1 MDEELMAELV
11 QMEKA
16 LQPQEILLVVDA
28 MTGQDAVTVAESFK
42 ERFGLTGVVLTK
54 LDGDTRGGAALSVS
68 AVTGCPIKYV
78 GLGEKTDA
86 FEPFYPDRMASRIL
100 GMGDVLTLIEK
111 AQATFDEQKAK
122 ELEKKMRTQQF
133 TLEDFMEQMQQL
145 KQMGPL
151 NQILEMLPGV
161 GGMGRKLKG
170 MQVDEKEFLKI
181 EAIIQSMTKQERLN
195 PAIINSSRRR
205 RICRQRHQSAGC

>member
-1 MDEELMAELV
+1 M
-11 QMEKA
+11 
-16 LQPQEILLVVDA
+16 
-28 MTGQDAVTVAESFK
+28 
-42 ERFGLTGVVLTK
+42 
-54 LDGDTRGGAALSVS
+54 
-68 AVTGCPIKYV
+68 
-78 GLGEKTDA
+78 GEKTDA
-86 FEPFYPDRMASRIL
+86 FEPFTRTVWLPIL

-111 AQATFDEQKAK
+111 ARPLLMSRKK
-122 ELEKKMRTQQF
+122 ELEKMRTQQF

-145 KQMGPL
+145 KKMGPL

-205 RICRQRHQSAGC
+205 RIAAGSGTKVQDVNNLLKQFNLMNKMMKQLTKMEGPLKAEGDFPLCIKYSLKEVKVAVKFV